1 MNEMTEEQPLDKAPI
16 DFTEN
21 RFLSSH
27 VSPSGNNNDSKI
39 KEFTFS
45 FKREIYSGQQFL
57 LTTNVNKLS

>member
-1 MNEMTEEQPLDKAPI
+1 MNEMTEEQPLDKVPI

-21 RFLSSH
+21 RFLSSR

-45 FKREIYSGQQFL
+45 FKHEIYSGQQFL
-57 LTTNVNKLS
+57 LTTNVNKFS